1 MPSLAAMPAPRA
13 LDSPVTLLVGP
24 ETLLAERAIAA
35 VIAAARAADDEA
47 DVSEVAGADLTAAA
61 LAEHVSPS
69 LFATRRVLVV
79 RGVQD
84 VADPTAQA
92 LTEYAALPVVDVHV
106 VLVHP
111 GGPKGKRLLDDLRSV
126 GVREVGCE
134 RVTRPDDQVD
144 FVRSE
149 IAAGGGRIDESAAR
163 RLVEAVG
170 GDLRGLASAAAQ
182 LAADAEGG
190 VVDAAVVATY
200 FEGRAEVKGW
210 VVADRAVEGRTVD
223 ALEQLRWALETG
235 TDPVLVTA
243 ALATAVRS
251 LARLA
256 GAPRGVRDADLA
268 RDLGVPP
275 WKVRILRG
283 QLRGWTPRVWCGRS
297 ARSPRP
303 TCGSR
308 AAATTRLW
316 RSPRPSSRSARPGQ
330 ADPKRPTAPPMRD
343 GAVGRGAA
351 AQRAAARLA
360 IADFRLAAW
369 FLWMTPF
376 EAALSSLRA
385 ASRASVVACSESPA
399 SAAVVEPAH
408 GGLQGGLDPLVA
420 QPCFLVGEDALLLG
434 LDVRH

>member
-1 MPSLAAMPAPRA
+1 MAAMPAPDTHDAR
-13 LDSPVTLLVGP
+13 VTLVVGP

-35 VIAAARAADDEA
+35 VVVAARAADDEA
-47 DVSEVAGADLTAAA
+47 DVSEVAGGDLTAAA

-79 RGVQD
+79 RGVED
-84 VADPTAQA
+84 VADPAARA
-92 LTEYAALPVVDVHV
+92 LVAYAAHPVDDVHL

-111 GGPKGKRLLDDLRSV
+111 GGPKGKRLLDELRATQ
-126 GVREVGCE
+126 VRVVGCE

-149 IAAGGGRIDESAAR
+149 VAAEGGRIDEGAAR

-182 LAADAEGG
+182 LATDAEGG
-190 VVDAAVVATY
+190 VVDTAVVATY

-210 VVADRAVEGRTVD
+210 VVADRAVEGRTAD

-275 WKVRILRG
+275 WKVRVLRG
-283 QLRGWTPRVWCGRS
+283 QLRGWTPSGLVRAIRAVAAADLQVKGGGND
-297 ARSPRP
+297 A
-303 TCGSR
+303 TLALTTAVVEIGAAR
-308 AAATTRLW
+308 AAA
-316 RSPRPSSRSARPGQ
+316 
-330 ADPKRPTAPPMRD
+330 
-343 GAVGRGAA
+343 
-351 AQRAAARLA
+351 
-360 IADFRLAAW
+360 
-369 FLWMTPF
+369 
-376 EAALSSLRA
+376 
-385 ASRASVVACSESPA
+385 
-399 SAAVVEPAH
+399 
-408 GGLQGGLDPLVA
+408 
-420 QPCFLVGEDALLLG
+420 
-434 LDVRH
+434 

>member
-1 MPSLAAMPAPRA
+1 MPAPDTHDAR
-13 LDSPVTLLVGP
+13 VTLVVGP

-35 VIAAARAADDEA
+35 VVVAARAADDEA
-47 DVSEVAGADLTAAA
+47 DLSEVAGGDLTAAA

-79 RGVQD
+79 RGVED
-84 VADPTAQA
+84 VADPAARA
-92 LTEYAALPVVDVHV
+92 LVAYAAHPVDDVHL

-111 GGPKGKRLLDDLRSV
+111 GGQKGKRLLDDLRATRARV
-126 GVREVGCE
+126 VVCE

-144 FVRSE
+144 FVRAE
-149 IAAGGGRIDESAAR
+149 VAAAGGRIDESAAR

-170 GDLRGLASAAAQ
+170 GDLRGLASAAGQ

-190 VVDAAVVATY
+190 DVDTAVVATY

-210 VVADRAVEGRTVD
+210 VVADRAVEGRTAD

-275 WKVRILRG
+275 WKVRVLRG
-283 QLRGWTPRVWCGRS
+283 QLRGWTPSGLVRAIRAVAAADLQVKGGGND
-297 ARSPRP
+297 A
-303 TCGSR
+303 TLALTTAVVEIGAAR
-308 AAATTRLW
+308 AAA
-316 RSPRPSSRSARPGQ
+316 
-330 ADPKRPTAPPMRD
+330 
-343 GAVGRGAA
+343 
-351 AQRAAARLA
+351 
-360 IADFRLAAW
+360 
-369 FLWMTPF
+369 
-376 EAALSSLRA
+376 
-385 ASRASVVACSESPA
+385 
-399 SAAVVEPAH
+399 
-408 GGLQGGLDPLVA
+408 
-420 QPCFLVGEDALLLG
+420 
-434 LDVRH
+434 

>member
-1 MPSLAAMPAPRA
+1 MPASDAHDAR
-13 LDSPVTLLVGP
+13 VTLVVGP

-35 VIAAARAADDEA
+35 VVAAARAADDEA

-79 RGVQD
+79 RGVED
-84 VADPTAQA
+84 VADPTGRA
-92 LTEYAALPVVDVHV
+92 LVAHAARPVDDVHV

-111 GGPKGKRLLDDLRSV
+111 GGPKGKRLLDELRATQ
-126 GVREVGCE
+126 VRVVGCE

-149 IAAGGGRIDESAAR
+149 VAAAGGRIDESAAR

-182 LAADAEGG
+182 LATDAEGG
-190 VVDAAVVATY
+190 VVDTAVVATY

-210 VVADRAVEGRTVD
+210 VVADRAVEGRTAD

-275 WKVRILRG
+275 WKVRVLRG
-283 QLRGWTPRVWCGRS
+283 QLRGWTPSGLVRAIRAVAAADLRVKGGGND
-297 ARSPRP
+297 A
-303 TCGSR
+303 TLALTTALVEIGAAR
-308 AAATTRLW
+308 AAA
-316 RSPRPSSRSARPGQ
+316 
-330 ADPKRPTAPPMRD
+330 
-343 GAVGRGAA
+343 
-351 AQRAAARLA
+351 
-360 IADFRLAAW
+360 
-369 FLWMTPF
+369 
-376 EAALSSLRA
+376 
-385 ASRASVVACSESPA
+385 
-399 SAAVVEPAH
+399 
-408 GGLQGGLDPLVA
+408 
-420 QPCFLVGEDALLLG
+420 
-434 LDVRH
+434 